1 MPQTYI
7 LLLRYRRKVLAVEV
21 CVSRAP
27 PSPSAL
33 RLTHLAR
40 LHEYEVS
47 VPLTARHARLPIW
60 ARCELTLHHWRA
72 ATLVHLQPPRS
83 CPLARGENPW
93 LHSHRPLRTRM
104 LPSHACRSQVC
115 RSTRQPSHNEGRVR
129 TGMAS
134 RPSSVRSQSAQRL
147 SLPRLRTSI
156 PARDTRIPRGA

>member
-33 RLTHLAR
+33 SLTHLAR

-60 ARCELTLHHWRA
+60 ASCELTLHYWRA

-93 LHSHRPLRTRM
+93 LHSHHPLRTRM
-104 LPSHACRSQVC
+104 LPSHACCSRVC
-115 RSTRQPSHNEGRVR
+115 RSTRQTSRNAGRVR
-129 TGMAS
+129 TGTAS
-134 RPSSVRSQSAQRL
+134 RPSSVRSR
-147 SLPRLRTSI
+147 
-156 PARDTRIPRGA
+156 